1 MAKKTGK
8 LTAEE
13 IDYII
18 ANKDRGTCDQI
29 GKALGRRAGVISD
42 YITQNLGAGKEAVS
56 LKIKHHLKDRPFYK
70 DLLKQFSKDEMKTFE
85 DQYVN
90 HFNQFKDDI
99 FHTEEMQILDII
111 KIGILCDRLLVSQNE
126 TRRQIE
132 EIQYEILLEKQKDRV
147 TWDMEFIMAR
157 ERQISIMQGSMK
169 NVSDEYQGLMTR
181 KSALTKEIKGTRDQR
196 VKMFEN
202 RNEKFT
208 TLMTKLTEN
217 SEYRRAVGIDM
228 EKYRLAMMAESKR
241 LGSEI
246 RYEDGV
252 VDRPLLN
259 PETVMRDD

>member
-8 LTAEE
+8 LTEEE
-13 IDYII
+13 IEYI
-18 ANKDRGTCDQI
+18 ATNKDKLSCEQM
-29 GKALGRRAGVISD
+29 GKTLGRRAGVVSD
-42 YITQNLGAGKEAVS
+42 CVQS
-56 LKIKHHLKDRPFYK
+56 LAAPTLEVKHNLKDRPFYR
-70 DLLKQFSKDEMKTFE
+70 DLLKQFNKDEMKTFE
-85 DQYVN
+85 YQYAD
-90 HFNQFKDDI
+90 HFEQFKDDI

-132 EIQYEILLEKQKDRV
+132 EIQYEILMEKQKKRED
-147 TWDMEFIMAR
+147 WDMEFIMTR
-157 ERQISIMQGSMK
+157 DRQVAMLQGSMK

-202 RNEKFT
+202 SNEKFT
-208 TLMTKLTEN
+208 TLMAKLTEN
-217 SEYRRAVGIDM
+217 SEYRRAVGLEM
-228 EKYRLAMMAESKR
+228 EKYRLAMMAESHR